1 MHSTTARHLLRER
14 IKAQRQISFSIHPL
28 NAMPAK
34 WSDFEFTRELI
45 RFGERRDQIE
55 LLQADHEEHGQRLI
69 EHFKANSLAD
79 PVDICMQRFTCV
91 KKTIKTYSRHLE
103 REEALMKS
111 KIKSMKKKEEENAAD
126 ANYDGP
132 HQCHIVVDE
141 FHHMSVGRLKEPIQ

>member
-14 IKAQRQISFSIHPL
+14 TKAQRLISNSIHPL

-34 WSDFEFTRELI
+34 WSDFELTRELM

-55 LLQADHEEHGQRLI
+55 LLQAEHEDHGQRLI
-69 EHFKANSLAD
+69 EHFKANSVEE

-91 KKTIKTYSRHLE
+91 KKTVKTYSRHLE

-132 HQCHIVVDE
+132 HQCQIVVDQ
-141 FHHMSVGRLKEPIQ
+141 FHHMAVTRLKDSIA